1 MGKYIFLLSFA
12 FLLSFLVCPSF
23 PQVNPAIPAE
33 FSLIQTVTGI
43 KLYRNPKGDFIQVI
57 DLSQGASIEL
67 LLGEPVGE
75 GEAAAYGGENPLF
88 QRQTLQQFWL
98 EFSQTF
104 GEKAFSV
111 YNGHPFTALKRRCL
125 RMTRFPS
132 QFFNLKNPS
141 ALAFPVQVKGKLI
154 TTGYAGNTEF
164 PGEKVVLGVSENRAD
179 ILPFSEDSNFQ
190 KDSFPFDHAIVG
202 IREDGGTKTVEWYS
216 KEPLKERPR
225 TFMGVA
231 NFSHI
236 FILTSPGKT
245 QGDAA
250 KILKAFGAE
259 KVMML
264 DGGGSTQLI
273 IKGIDFVS
281 SSDPT
286 PRTIPQAIGVFEGQ
300 KKGE

>member
-1 MGKYIFLLSFA
+1 MIMGKYIFLLSFA
-12 FLLSFLVCPSF
+12 FLLSFLLYPSF

-33 FSLIQTVTGI
+33 FSLILTVTGI

-104 GEKAFSV
+104 GAKAFSV
-111 YNGHPFTALKRRCL
+111 YNG
-125 RMTRFPS
+125 

-164 PGEKVVLGVSENRAD
+164 PGEKVVLGLAENLAD
-179 ILPFSEDSNFQ
+179 ILLFSEYSNFQ

-231 NFSHI
+231 NFDHI

-281 SSDPT
+281 SSDAT
-286 PRTIPQAIGVFEGQ
+286 PRTIPQAIGVFEGK

>member
-12 FLLSFLVCPSF
+12 FLLSFLLYPSF

-57 DLSQGASIEL
+57 DLSQGASIEV

-75 GEAAAYGGENPLF
+75 GEAAAYGGKNPLF

-98 EFSQTF
+98 EFSETF

-111 YNGHPFTALKRRCL
+111 YNG
-125 RMTRFPS
+125 

-164 PGEKVVLGVSENRAD
+164 PGEKVVLGLAENRAD

-216 KEPLKERPR
+216 KDPLKERPR

-231 NFSHI
+231 NFDHI

-281 SSDPT
+281 STDAT
-286 PRTIPQAIGVFEGQ
+286 PRTIPQAIGVFEGK

>member
-1 MGKYIFLLSFA
+1 MIMGKYIFLLSFV
-12 FLLSFLVCPSF
+12 FLLSFLVYPSF
-23 PQVNPAIPAE
+23 PQVNPAISAE

-104 GEKAFSV
+104 GAKAFSV
-111 YNGHPFTALKRRCL
+111 YNG
-125 RMTRFPS
+125 

-164 PGEKVVLGVSENRAD
+164 PGEKVVLGLAENRAD
-179 ILPFSEDSNFQ
+179 ILLF
-190 KDSFPFDHAIVG
+190 
-202 IREDGGTKTVEWYS
+202 
-216 KEPLKERPR
+216 
-225 TFMGVA
+225 
-231 NFSHI
+231 
-236 FILTSPGKT
+236 
-245 QGDAA
+245 
-250 KILKAFGAE
+250 
-259 KVMML
+259 
-264 DGGGSTQLI
+264 
-273 IKGIDFVS
+273 
-281 SSDPT
+281 
-286 PRTIPQAIGVFEGQ
+286 
-300 KKGE
+300 

>member
-12 FLLSFLVCPSF
+12 FLLSFLLYPSF

-111 YNGHPFTALKRRCL
+111 YNG
-125 RMTRFPS
+125 

-164 PGEKVVLGVSENRAD
+164 PGEKVVLGLVENWAD

-190 KDSFPFDHAIVG
+190 KDSFSFDHAIVG